1 VDAAGRIRE
10 PQQYEGDRLKVHHKI
25 RGCMAPS
32 FPRASGPPR
41 FGDDRAIYAVVVA
54 ILFAICVFLFYF
66 CTARS

>member
-1 VDAAGRIRE
+1 
-10 PQQYEGDRLKVHHKI
+10 
-25 RGCMAPS
+25 MAPS